1 MPPQKQGMY
10 DICCVGH
17 ITLDKVVTTKNM
29 TYMPGGTSFYFSHAI
44 RHMGLSYCLV
54 TAIAEKEIAIIT
66 GLGDAGT
73 EVILLPST
81 HTVYFENIYPG
92 NQDHRIQKVSQKA
105 DPFTAEQLAGVEAG
119 IFHLGPLLADD
130 MPVALIKALSQRGKV
145 SLDVQGY
152 LREVRNE
159 DVCAIDW
166 DEKRT
171 ALQHIHILKAN
182 ETEMETITGQ
192 KDVHTGAKVLH
203 EWGVAEVVITL
214 GSMGSVVYSDGTF
227 YNIPAYNALNIV
239 DATGCGD
246 TYMAGYLSQR
256 VKGASIEDAGRFAAA
271 MATLK
276 IEHSGPFT
284 GGPEEVMALIA
295 DTGRKISM
303 PGGLLTV

>member
-1 MPPQKQGMY
+1 MY

-17 ITLDKVVTTKNM
+17 ITLDRVVTTKTM

-44 RHMGLSYCLV
+44 HNMGLSYCLV
-54 TAIAEKEIAIIT
+54 SAIAEKEIAIII
-66 GLGDAGT
+66 GLRDAGT
-73 EVILLPST
+73 EVILLPSA

-105 DPFTAEQLAGVEAG
+105 DSFTVEQLAGVQAG

-130 MPVALIKALSQRGKV
+130 IPVALIKDLSQRGKV

-152 LREVRNE
+152 LREVRDE

-166 DEKRT
+166 AEKKT
-171 ALQHIHILKAN
+171 ALQYVHILKAN

-192 KDVHTGAKVLH
+192 KNVHTGAKVLH

-214 GSMGSVVYSDGTF
+214 GSSGSVVYSDGDF
-227 YNIPAYNALNIV
+227 YNIPAYNALNVV

-246 TYMAGYLSQR
+246 TYMAGYLLQR
-256 VKGASIEDAGRFAAA
+256 VKGASIEDAGKFAAA

-276 IEHSGPFT
+276 IEQSGPFK
-284 GGPEEVMALIA
+284 GGTEEVRALMA
-295 DTGRKISM
+295 DTRRKTSM
-303 PGGLLTV
+303 PASQKPV